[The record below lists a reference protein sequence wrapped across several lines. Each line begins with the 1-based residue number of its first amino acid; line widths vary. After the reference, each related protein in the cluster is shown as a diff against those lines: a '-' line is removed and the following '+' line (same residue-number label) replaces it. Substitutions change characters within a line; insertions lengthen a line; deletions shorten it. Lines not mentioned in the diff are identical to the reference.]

1 MIQQLSTTHHIKPMK
16 LITELNETV
25 NYLVEESNGSKSLFI
40 EGPFLVAEKT
50 NRNGRMYKEATMRR
64 EVGRYTEEFINK
76 NRAFGELGHPDTPS
90 INLDRVSHLIVSL
103 RQEGNDWIGKAKIL
117 ETPMGNIARNLIEG
131 GAQLG
136 VSSRGMGSLRA
147 INGVNIVQDDFYL
160 ATAADIVADPSA
172 PGAFVQ
178 GIMEGKEW
186 MLVDGRWTELD
197 YDHAKKSIKQA
208 SRGQIEQVSLSI
220 FENFLKKL

>member
-1 MIQQLSTTHHIKPMK
+1 MK
-16 LITELNETV
+16 LIRELTESV
-25 NYLVEESNGSKSLFI
+25 QYLTEEKDGKKTLFI
-40 EGPFLVAEKT
+40 EGPFLVAESINK
-50 NRNGRMYKEATMRR
+50 NKRMYKEETMRN
-64 EVGRYTEEFINK
+64 EVNRYSEEYISK

-90 INLDRVSHLIVSL
+90 INLDRVSHLIVGL
-103 RQEGNDWIGKAKIL
+103 RQEGNAWIGKAKIL

-136 VSSRGMGSLRA
+136 VSSRGMGSLKMENG
-147 INGVNIVQDDFYL
+147 INVVQGDFHL

-186 MLVDGRWTELD
+186 MLVNGIWTEEQ
-197 YDHAKKSIKQA
+197 HEVAKQEIKQA
-208 SRGQIEQVSLSI
+208 SSKEIEAVSLKI

>member
-1 MIQQLSTTHHIKPMK
+1 MK
-16 LITELNETV
+16 LIKEITESV
-25 NYLVEESNGSKSLFI
+25 NYLLEEGADGKRTLFI
-40 EGPFLVAEKT
+40 EGPFLVSERA
-50 NRNGRMYKEATMRR
+50 NRNGRMYKEETMRK
-64 EVGRYTEEFINK
+64 EVGRYTEQYINK

-90 INLDRVSHLIVSL
+90 INLDRVSHLIVGL

-136 VSSRGMGSLRA
+136 VSSRGMGSLKNV
-147 INGVNIVQDDFYL
+147 NGINIVQDDFYL

-186 MLVDGRWTELD
+186 MLVDGVWTEMH
-197 YDHAKKSIKQA
+197 YDMARKQIKQA
-208 SRGQIEQVSLSI
+208 SKADIEAVSLKI
-220 FENFLKKL
+220 FENFIRKL